1 MDGSSFSS
9 PLESPEAP
17 ITTSSAA
24 TLLQSAESLSV
35 RRQVR
40 QTLGHCVGQIDNFR
54 YRHKPEHELPLS
66 DLHDGHGSMLSR
78 RSHYCHH
85 QTNATLLTSSSLS
98 KTPDTPSAIITQ
110 EPNSQSYFSSHSQAF
125 TSHFTSE
132 GSPLKRDKSPED
144 GSSPSALLTPST
156 DTTSSDTDKCS
167 SDEFLKLDGDTWDI
181 TNFEYDL
188 QSLHIDDYFNK

>member
-40 QTLGHCVGQIDNFR
+40 QTLGHCVGQIDNFH
-54 YRHKPEHELPLS
+54 YRHNPEHELLLS
-66 DLHDGHGSMLSR
+66 GLHDGRGSMLSR
-78 RSHYCHH
+78 RSYYCHR
-85 QTNATLLTSSSLS
+85 QTLLTSSSLS
-98 KTPDTPSAIITQ
+98 KTPDTPSAIITS
-110 EPNSQSYFSSHSQAF
+110 NSHSYSSSHSQAF

-132 GSPLKRDKSPED
+132 GSPLQRIKSHED

-156 DTTSSDTDKCS
+156 DTTTSSDTDNCS

-188 QSLHIDDYFNK
+188 QSLHIDDYFDK